1 MMKFI
6 EEYDE
11 VSGTTFIIPEF
22 EIEIED
28 ATDLQGYVDSNRDLV
43 TKAIAAAADLM
54 VEFELDEIPCFVIK
68 NINTIFKLNRAEAVY
83 SVDQCIQYFL
93 EIEDYE
99 KCARLTNVKSRL

>member
-22 EIEIED
+22 EIEG
-28 ATDLQGYVDSNRDLV
+28 ATDLQGYVDANRDLV

-54 VEFELDEIPCFVIK
+54 VEFEIDEIPCFSIK
-68 NINTIFKLNRAEAVY
+68 GTGLVFKLNRAEAGY
-83 SVDQCIQYFL
+83 SVDRCIEYFQ

-99 KCARLTNVKSRL
+99 KCARLLNVKSKL